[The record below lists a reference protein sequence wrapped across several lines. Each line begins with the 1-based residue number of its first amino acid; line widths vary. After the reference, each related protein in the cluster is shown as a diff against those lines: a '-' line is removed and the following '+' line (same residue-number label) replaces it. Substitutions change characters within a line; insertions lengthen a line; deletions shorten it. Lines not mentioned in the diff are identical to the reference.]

1 MNKVTV
7 TAIGAYHP
15 CDKIT
20 NEFFES
26 RLDTSDQW
34 IRERTG
40 IESRYFTKKDEYTGD
55 MCVKAALD
63 MKENYGVDFSDVDMI
78 LVATMTADHVV
89 PNVACQIQDSLG
101 IRSTGAIDLTCAC
114 SGFCYA
120 MSLAKGLIASGMH
133 KKILVFGAETMSRI
147 LDFTDRNTCILFG
160 DAAACVLVEATE
172 RENTVFESICG
183 TDGSMGKEL
192 YMSMRSNRANGEEI
206 LADGFVHQN
215 GRAVYKWAVST
226 LAQGLED
233 LAAKNG
239 FTLDE
244 VDRFVPHSANYRMLE
259 AVFSRLGI
267 SMDKCVESVCKYGN
281 TSAASVPLAWYYGIK
296 EGRIKKGDTMLM
308 LGFGAGL
315 TYAGICVK
323 NTL

>member
-63 MKENYGVDFSDVDMI
+63 MKENYRVDFSDVDMI

-120 MSLAKGLIASGMH
+120 MALAKGLIASGMH

-160 DAAACVLVEATE
+160 DAAACVLVEATDG
-172 RENTVFESICG
+172 ENTVFESICG

-215 GRAVYKWAVST
+215 GRAVYKWAVTT

-239 FTLDE
+239 LTLDTNGLSPLLHRDWKTWPRRTGLRWMMWTASFLTAPITGCWRLFSPDSASLWTNALK
-244 VDRFVPHSANYRMLE
+244 VSANTGTLPPHQYLWR
-259 AVFSRLGI
+259 GI
-267 SMDKCVESVCKYGN
+267 TALRKV
-281 TSAASVPLAWYYGIK
+281 A
-296 EGRIKKGDTMLM
+296 
-308 LGFGAGL
+308 
-315 TYAGICVK
+315 
-323 NTL
+323 